1 MALDAI
7 KFAREEEVKI
17 NKDIFFVSY
26 ANLPITTY
34 MQNPPV
40 ASVEQ
45 FPTQQAEEAVNLL
58 LGIINQEDSE
68 QSPKK
73 IVLESRVIVNT

>member
-1 MALDAI
+1 
-7 KFAREEEVKI
+7 

-26 ANLPITTY
+26 ANLPITSY

-45 FPTQQAEEAVNLL
+45 FPTLQAEKAVELL
-58 LGIINQEDSE
+58 LGQINQDAEE
-68 QSPKK
+68 RKPQR
-73 IVLESRVIVNT
+73 IVLESRVVVNS